1 MKRNRIAAGPAM
13 VHVLA
18 SLAIVI
24 TLWAAGAADAGTG
37 LDRSALK
44 KGMALPE
51 VVEAFGQ
58 PARMEWLNVKGQ
70 PVLFLFYPSQDQI
83 ALLHPFGKD
92 VLTMEDGRVYIQ
104 LGFVTERLAGWGKKF
119 YEQSKVPE

>member
-1 MKRNRIAAGPAM
+1 MRRNGVTARHRM
-13 VHVLA
+13 LLFLA
-18 SLAIVI
+18 SLAIGI
-24 TLWAAGAADAGTG
+24 TLWAGGAADGGTG
-37 LDRSALK
+37 LDRNALK

-58 PARMEWLNVKGQ
+58 PDRMEWLNVKGQ

-83 ALLHPFGKD
+83 ALLHPLGKD
-92 VLTMEDGRVYIQ
+92 VLTLEDGRVYIP

-119 YEQSKVPE
+119 YEQSKFPE